1 MCHQTCGNTESLSK
15 RYPKALLPLTLAGH
29 SYENRVPFVAWL
41 NGESMWGLANLYSRL
56 NIHWVTES
64 DNLSNM
70 TLMCNLNPNAIK
82 REMTTRISS
91 SPLLGNLVQ
100 SPTSVPTKQIS
111 RIEFDSKTVSLDQ
124 FAILMWPI

>member
-1 MCHQTCGNTESLSK
+1 
-15 RYPKALLPLTLAGH
+15 
-29 SYENRVPFVAWL
+29 
-41 NGESMWGLANLYSRL
+41 MWGLANLYSRL

>member
-1 MCHQTCGNTESLSK
+1 
-15 RYPKALLPLTLAGH
+15 
-29 SYENRVPFVAWL
+29 
-41 NGESMWGLANLYSRL
+41 
-56 NIHWVTES
+56 
-64 DNLSNM
+64 M

-124 FAILMWPI
+124 FANSNVADVIFCLWIN